1 MLKEKISADL
11 KEAMKAGDQNKLAVL
26 RMVNAAI
33 SNRKIEVRAKEG
45 AERDLTDEEI
55 IEVLTKEAKK
65 RRESIVAFTSGGR
78 ADLAEGES
86 AELKVLE
93 AYLPTLMS
101 EAEIKDVVTKI
112 VASLPVGEFGPA
124 MKEVM
129 KELKGKADA
138 SIVSKVLKE
147 IIG

>member
-11 KEAMKAGDQNKLAVL
+11 KEAMKAGDHNKLAVL
-26 RMVNAAI
+26 RMVNSAI
-33 SNRKIEVRAKEG
+33 SNRKIEVRTKEG
-45 AERDLTDEEI
+45 VERDLTDEEI
-55 IEVLTKEAKK
+55 TEVLTKEAKK

-93 AYLPTLMS
+93 AYLPQLMS
-101 EAEIKDVVTKI
+101 EAEIRGVVTKI
-112 VASLPVGEFGPA
+112 VAGLPVKEFGPA

-138 SIVSKVLKE
+138 SIASKVLKE
-147 IIG
+147 VIG